1 MRGVLWGQAVGDA
14 LGLGTEF
21 MTRADVARAY
31 PRGLASYAEILRDG
45 HRSRWPVG
53 AWTDD
58 TDQMLCILES
68 LLACGTVSPADI
80 GRRIAR
86 WAETSGLG
94 IGRTVQR
101 AMDRNGFLV
110 DPVSAARQA
119 WEDGRA
125 RHAAN
130 GGVMRTSVL
139 GLWDLED
146 AERVADHAAAAC
158 RVTHYDPRCV
168 ASCIVV
174 ALAIRALVLDPTCD
188 RPALVATLART
199 ALRFDPRCA
208 EAFDA
213 AAVGDVDALG
223 LDEGMVPGDN
233 GRIGYTLK
241 ALAAGLWA
249 VLHAPDFATGV
260 TAIVMAGGDAD
271 SNAAVAGALLGA
283 RFGRAGIPP
292 RWISEL
298 RDHARFAALV
308 EAFVV
313 RAPYVE
319 APATR

>member
-21 MTRADVARAY
+21 MTRADIARCY
-31 PRGLASYAEILRDG
+31 PRGLTSYGEIIRDQ
-45 HRSRWPVG
+45 HRARWPIG

-68 LLACGTVSPADI
+68 LLALGTVSPADI
-80 GRRIAR
+80 GRRIAH

-101 AMDRNGFLV
+101 AMDRDGFST
-110 DPVSAARQA
+110 DPVAAARQA

-139 GLWDLED
+139 GLWHLRDV
-146 AERVADHAAAAC
+146 ERVADNAAAAC

-168 ASCIVV
+168 ASCITVS
-174 ALAIRALVLDPTCD
+174 LAIRALVIDPSCD
-188 RPALVATLART
+188 RGALVA
-199 ALRFDPRCA
+199 ALSRAACRFDPRCA
-208 EAFDA
+208 EAFELA
-213 AAVGDVDALG
+213 AQGDVGALG
-223 LDEGMVPGDN
+223 LDEGMRPGDN

-249 VLHAPDFATGV
+249 VLHAPDFETGV
-260 TAIVMAGGDAD
+260 SEVVMAGGDAD

-283 RFGRAGIPP
+283 RFGRAGIPT
-292 RWISEL
+292 RWLSEL
-298 RDHARFAALV
+298 HDRDRFAALV
-308 EAFVV
+308 DALVE
-313 RAPYVE
+313 RALSLDPG
-319 APATR
+319 